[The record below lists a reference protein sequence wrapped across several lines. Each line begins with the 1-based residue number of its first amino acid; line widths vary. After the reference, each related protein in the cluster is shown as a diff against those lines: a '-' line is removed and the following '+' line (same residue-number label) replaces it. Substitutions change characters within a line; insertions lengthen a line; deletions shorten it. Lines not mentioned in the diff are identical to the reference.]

1 MNEPVTLGFGHF
13 IAQSDMVSKV
23 LLGILVLMSIVSW
36 ALIVSK
42 GISQML
48 RSRSHTSK
56 VSGLSAWRRAKAR
69 SWPVSLAARPTVSEI
84 AST

>member
-42 GISQML
+42 SISQML
-48 RSRSHTSK
+48 R
-56 VSGLSAWRRAKAR
+56 KAR
-69 SWPVSLAARPTVSEI
+69 SDKFLQMFWNASSLQAVQHEI
-84 AST
+84 ATHGVRDPFARVSR